1 MHRMPRHVTKAMVAL
16 ALLSAAPAALA
27 APGTTTSTTQPRVL
41 PQPSGVYRFNVGDVQ
56 ITALS
61 DGTAPQDLHKLLQGT
76 TAARTDAALKHEFLA
91 NPVQTSI
98 NVFMLEM
105 GSRHV
110 LIDTGVGDL
119 FGPGSGGRLTDSM
132 ASAGIRAEQI
142 DDILI
147 THVHP
152 DHVGGLVRDGRT
164 MFPNAVVHFG
174 KPDLEYFVEP
184 AKGSAEHGDAKAS
197 EEAGKMLK
205 PYLDGGKVSTF
216 TGSAEVVPGITA
228 TPHPGHTPGSA
239 FYTLTTKD
247 GSVVFVGDIVHAA
260 VVQFATPR
268 VSIMYDAE
276 PRLAIDVR
284 KKAFAEFA
292 DKRTLVAAPH
302 LSFPGVGYVRKTGK
316 NYQWIPINYENWSTK

>member
-1 MHRMPRHVTKAMVAL
+1 MQRSVHHVTRAIAVL
-16 ALLSAAPAALA
+16 ALLSTAHAALA
-27 APGTTTSTTQPRVL
+27 APATSTTQPQVL
-41 PQPSGVYRFNVGDVQ
+41 PQPAGVYRFKIGDVQ
-56 ITALS
+56 IIALS

-76 TAARTDAALKHEFLA
+76 TATRTDAALKQEFLA

-98 NVFMLEM
+98 NVYLIEI
-105 GSRHV
+105 GSRRV

-132 ASAGIRAEQI
+132 ASAGIAADQI

-164 MFPNAVVHFG
+164 VFPKAVVHFG
-174 KPDLEYFVEP
+174 KPDLEYFVES
-184 AKGSAEHGDAKAS
+184 AKGSAAHGDAKSS

-205 PYLDGGKVSTF
+205 PYLDSGRVSTF
-216 TGSAEVVPGITA
+216 TESGEVVPGITA

-260 VVQFATPR
+260 AVQFSTPR

-276 PRLAIDVR
+276 PKLAIDVR
-284 KKAFAEFA
+284 KKAFADFA
-292 DKRTLVAAPH
+292 DKRTLIAAPH
-302 LSFPGVGYVRKTGK
+302 LSFPGVGYVRKAGE
-316 NYQWIPINYENWSTK
+316 NYQWIPINYENWSAK

>member
-1 MHRMPRHVTKAMVAL
+1 MQRIARHLMKATAAL
-16 ALLSAAPAALA
+16 ALLSAPVALA
-27 APGTTTSTTQPRVL
+27 AAETPASTTMPQVL
-41 PQPSGVYRFNVGDVQ
+41 PQPSSVYRFKVGDVQ
-56 ITALS
+56 IVALS

-98 NVFMLEM
+98 NVFVLEI

-110 LIDTGVGDL
+110 MIDTGVGDL
-119 FGPGSGGRLTDSM
+119 FGPGSGGRLTDSL
-132 ASAGIRAEQI
+132 ASAGMRAEQI

-152 DHVGGLVRDGRT
+152 DHVGGLVREGRM

-174 KPDLEYFVEP
+174 KPDLDYFVEP
-184 AKGSAEHGDAKAS
+184 AKGSAGHADAKAS
-197 EEAGKMLK
+197 EEAVKMLK
-205 PYLDGGKVSTF
+205 PYLDAGKVATF
-216 TGSAEVVPGITA
+216 TSSAEVVPGITA

-239 FYTLTTKD
+239 FYTLTTRD
-247 GSVVFVGDIVHAA
+247 GAIVFVGDIVHAA
-260 VVQFATPR
+260 AVQFSAPS

-276 PRLAIDVR
+276 PRLAVDVR

-292 DKRTLVAAPH
+292 EKRTLIAAPH
-302 LSFPGVGYVRKTGK
+302 LSFPGVGYVRKAGE
-316 NYQWIPINYENWSTK
+316 NYQWMPINYENWSAK